1 MGYGWGQGSLPFGSF
16 TISSTLQILETKV
29 EIQFNVCGLINLK
42 PLRDPVG
49 SQINLDALRIFL
61 SSSKGK
67 CSRSSPL
74 VGDDLHF
81 CLGVKTWW
89 RRRREPHQQTLEL
102 AQTSSSVRILT
113 QLLQDGEQLLWP
125 PRVVWLLA
133 VRGSD
138 KSWPQYQLSLCKSL
152 KHPVP
157 QFPY

>member
-16 TISSTLQILETKV
+16 PISSTLQILETKV

-81 CLGVKTWW
+81 CLGVRTWW

-102 AQTSSSVRILT
+102 AQTSSSAWIL
-113 QLLQDGEQLLWP
+113 P